1 MLVFM
6 CQVRISIQVR
16 NMVEIILAVVVMLL
30 LVAGMAIGVIVKGKP
45 ITGSCG
51 GMSALGM
58 DTACDVCG
66 GDQEICETEQQKKQ
80 QADGDADLGYQVK

>member
-1 MLVFM
+1 MTELIFAIV
-6 CQVRISIQVR
+6 I
-16 NMVEIILAVVVMLL
+16 MLL
-30 LVAGMAIGVIVKGKP
+30 LVAGMAIGVILKGKP

-66 GDQEICETEQQKKQ
+66 GNQEICETEQQKKQ
-80 QADGDADLGYQVK
+80 SASADAADLGYQAK

>member
-1 MLVFM
+1 MTELVFAI
-6 CQVRISIQVR
+6 VI
-16 NMVEIILAVVVMLL
+16 MLL
-30 LVAGMAIGVIVKGKP
+30 LVAGMAIGVILKGKP

-66 GDQEICETEQQKKQ
+66 GDQEICETEQQKQ
-80 QADGDADLGYQVK
+80 QPVSSDTADLGYQAK

>member
-1 MLVFM
+1 MEEM
-6 CQVRISIQVR
+6 
-16 NMVEIILAVVVMLL
+16 ILAFVVMLIL
-30 LVAGMAIGVIVKGKP
+30 IAGMAIGVILKGKP

-66 GDQEICETEQQKKQ
+66 GDQTICETEQEKSKQ
-80 QADGDADLGYQVK
+80 AQAATADLSYEVKAKS